1 MTACTIALLSRNSLR
16 WLNSLLADSGPYVA
30 GARYAVI
37 RRPGFPP
44 ARKLAGIP
52 DALKGS
58 ESYLTLVGHA
68 LNLSES

>member
-1 MTACTIALLSRNSLR
+1 MTACTIALLSHNSLR

-30 GARYAVI
+30 ARDAVI

-44 ARKLAGIP
+44 ARELAGIP
-52 DALKGS
+52 DALNGS

>member
-1 MTACTIALLSRNSLR
+1 MTARTIALLSDNSLR

-30 GARYAVI
+30 GARDAVI
-37 RRPGFPP
+37 RRPWLPP
-44 ARKLAGIP
+44 ARKLADIP
-52 DALKGS
+52 DALNGS